1 MSKCWGGV
9 PHNTFI
15 LILISKYFSE
25 YLQEKYMSEAY
36 SEEAPDSE
44 AARKLWEFG
53 DDYRNFLDSQSDCA
67 SSLGRPPVHR
77 RRRVPRV
84 NKFPQVL
91 NFLSYYYKPYLF
103 KSHFMVFPKGW
114 R

>member
-1 MSKCWGGV
+1 
-9 PHNTFI
+9 
-15 LILISKYFSE
+15 
-25 YLQEKYMSEAY
+25 MSEAY

-67 SSLGRPPVHR
+67 SSLGRPTVHR

-84 NKFPQVL
+84 IEYVIVIYFQADSLMWPNLK
-91 NFLSYYYKPYLF
+91 
-103 KSHFMVFPKGW
+103 
-114 R
+114 